1 MSLPLT
7 ASPPVITALYGALNA
22 ILNIF
27 LASRV
32 STARRKEKVSIG
44 HGESPGLLVAI
55 RVHANNAE
63 FVPLAIV
70 MLMLAELCGG
80 SSSVLHV
87 IGGLLFVARLAHV
100 IGMPL
105 KAPNVW
111 RVFSVASTWGVIVGT
126 SAYVLWLR
134 SH

>member
-7 ASPPVITALYGALNA
+7 VGPPVITALYGALNA
-22 ILNIF
+22 VLNVL
-27 LASRV
+27 LANRV

-44 HGESPGLLVAI
+44 HGESPELLVAI

-70 MLMLAELCGG
+70 ILLLAELCGG
-80 SSSVLHV
+80 ASSWLHV
-87 IGGLLFVARLAHV
+87 LGGLLFVARLSHV
-100 IGMPL
+100 IGMPM

-134 SH
+134 SR